1 MALAAALI
9 EPTDALVRMIP
20 SGEDES
26 SLSAGGADL
35 PAGGRVLGHQG
46 VGIVE
51 RVGPAVLLV
60 KPQDTVLVSCIS
72 ACGHCAFCRKF
83 MYSYCTTGGW
93 IRADGGDG
101 AAGQW
106 VRIPHADTS
115 LTLLPGAASVG
126 RAAELLAHR
135 LRLRRIM
142 AAFEP
147 KSPTGTESFRQF
159 LAQRR

>member
-20 SGEDES
+20 AAGDES
-26 SLSAGGADL
+26 AMHAEEAAPLGG
-35 PAGGRVLGHQG
+35 GHVLGHQG

-51 RVGPAVLLV
+51 RVGPAVTLV
-60 KPQDTVLVSCIS
+60 KPQDAVLVSCVS

-93 IRADGGDG
+93 ISADAVNG
-101 AAGQW
+101 AAAQW

-115 LTLLPGAASVG
+115 LTLLPGTTSVG
-126 RAAELLAHR
+126 RAAVLLAHR
-135 LRLRRIM
+135 TRLRRIM

-147 KSPTGTESFRQF
+147 MSQAGSESFRQSF
-159 LAQRR
+159 AQRQ